1 MEKENKRKIF
11 YILKKI
17 EIGLIILIGLI
28 VLTNSCVKKTK
39 ALENIE
45 NYNIYTNV
53 GQISNINNTGTIYTI
68 QFTNDRIYYYYNGNF
83 EYQEQYTHFTIY
95 FNSND
100 LENEINETLKID
112 ITELKTGTIVFFGG
126 FVDNET
132 DTYYIDRITTI
143 TRYLDALT
151 SRTYNIGYISG
162 TDTSNPNSSY
172 NKGIADGKSQQ
183 QEIDNQTLQETIASY
198 ENQIETLTKSLNNE
212 INNNG
217 ANNWISFKNL
227 LGLIFMYPIRFI
239 KEGMDVNIWGV
250 NIGGLILGLLMIG
263 ITITLISIF
272 KGKEN

>member
-1 MEKENKRKIF
+1 MEKGKKKKIF

-17 EIGLIILIGLI
+17 GIGLIILIGLI
-28 VLTNSCVKKTK
+28 LLTNNCKKVK

-53 GQISNINNTGTIYTI
+53 GQISNINNTGTIYDI
-68 QFTNDRIYYYYNGNF
+68 EFTNEKIYYYYNGNF
-83 EYQEQYTHFTIY
+83 EYQQQYTRYTFY

-100 LENEINETLKID
+100 LENEISETLKID
-112 ITELKTGTIVFFGG
+112 ITELKKGTIIFFCG

-132 DTYYIDRITTI
+132 QVYYIERITTI

-151 SRTYNIGYISG
+151 NTTYDNGYISG
-162 TDTSNPNSSY
+162 TDTSNPNEAY
-172 NKGIADGKSQQ
+172 NKGIADGKKQQ
-183 QEIDNQTLQETIASY
+183 QLIDNQTLQDTIASY
-198 ENQIETLTKSLNNE
+198 DNQIASLTDALNNE
-212 INNNG
+212 INSNG
-217 ANNWISFKNL
+217 GNNWIGFKNL

-263 ITITLISIF
+263 ITITIVSIF
-272 KGKEN
+272 LGKRFK